1 MIQYLHTEIV
11 EDDPAEIDDE
21 DVWWRSKIAK
31 DWKTNCPSLPMKDE
45 CLVVVAGEGNA
56 LVGVAHLVK
65 KRCNPSLGLG
75 CSIAMKMP

>member
-1 MIQYLHTEIV
+1 
-11 EDDPAEIDDE
+11 
-21 DVWWRSKIAK
+21 
-31 DWKTNCPSLPMKDE
+31 MKDE

-56 LVGVAHLVK
+56 LVGVAHLVR